1 MAPMYQCHGYLDGQ
15 VVCNLLRTLM
25 VVQSMTENTGHID
38 GWEAQTQSLGLLQSL
53 LYGLFS

>member
-1 MAPMYQCHGYLDGQ
+1 
-15 VVCNLLRTLM
+15 M

-38 GWEAQTQSLGLLQSL
+38 DWEAQTQSLGLLQSL

>member
-1 MAPMYQCHGYLDGQ
+1 
-15 VVCNLLRTLM
+15 M